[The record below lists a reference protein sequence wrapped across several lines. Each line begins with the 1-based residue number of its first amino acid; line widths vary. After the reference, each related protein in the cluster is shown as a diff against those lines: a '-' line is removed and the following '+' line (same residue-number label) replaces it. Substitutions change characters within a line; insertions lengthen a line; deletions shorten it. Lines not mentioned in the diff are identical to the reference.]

1 MPNIQSYLHTDTL
14 NGRQITLAVNQPIT
28 ALESKGW
35 RLARRLHAFLRS
47 TSGRFLLVHEGLA
60 WSTERPA
67 VVVGAQCLA
76 WSFEGKVTLLCWPLD
91 NSVYFGQVESSGFN
105 LITPDTELVCS
116 YNDALAMLQQSRE
129 QIVIVSGGV
138 LTDMLE
144 SVGYSANA
152 DSRQQL
158 SDSSRYRTRAPLRV
172 YTRLRLPHP
181 GHAGIPVL
189 MLLFYLLYVLLSSW
203 INPPEEDGQ
212 VTVVTVVPAMGQ
224 AKLAPA
230 LHVLRR
236 RLRDIEVLTLYG
248 LQRIEYHPDSATM
261 ELSGETTPQRWP
273 RLETVLRQFKVVPET
288 TGREW
293 QISLTEPFPQVPE
306 QNLIPINVELI
317 RILRLALEAG
327 LTAEIIASRSIGGS
341 ISVKNGGRF
350 RTRRS
355 TEIEMELRIPAAGVA
370 TSLPVLVAHLATMQ
384 PTPSLSLQTVRIDVA
399 PDGSKDARM
408 TIIIQ
413 GSPAGVAI

>member
-1 MPNIQSYLHTDTL
+1 MPDIQSYLHTDTL

-35 RLARRLHAFLRS
+35 RLARRLRAFLHS

-91 NSVYFGQVESSGFN
+91 NSVYFSQVESTGFN
-105 LITPDTELVCS
+105 LITPDSELVCS
-116 YNDALAMLQQSRE
+116 YDDALSVLQQSRE
-129 QIVIVSGGV
+129 QIVIVSGGA
-138 LTDMLE
+138 LTGTLE
-144 SVGYSANA
+144 SVGYPSNA
-152 DSRQQL
+152 DTRQLL

-172 YTRLRLPHP
+172 YTQLRLPHP

-189 MLLFYLLYVLLSSW
+189 LLLFYLLYVVLYSW
-203 INPPEEDGQ
+203 IKPPEEGGQ
-212 VTVVTVVPAMGQ
+212 FTVVTVVPAMGQ
-224 AKLAPA
+224 ARLAPA
-230 LHVLRR
+230 LHALRR
-236 RLRDIEVLTLYG
+236 RLRDVEVLTLYG
-248 LQRIEYHPDSATM
+248 LQRIEYRPDAATM
-261 ELSGETTPQRWP
+261 ELYGETTPQRWP
-273 RLETVLRQFKVVPET
+273 RLETVLRQFKVVPEA

-293 QISLTEPFPQVPE
+293 QISLPEPLPQVPE
-306 QNLIPINVELI
+306 QNLKPINVELM
-317 RILRLALEAG
+317 RILRLAREAD
-327 LTAEIIASRSIGGS
+327 LTAEIIASRSVGGS
-341 ISVKNGGRF
+341 ISVTGGRF

-370 TSLPVLVAHLATMQ
+370 TSLPVLVAHLAHMQ
-384 PTPSLSLQTVRIDVA
+384 PAPNLSLLSARINVA

>member
-35 RLARRLHAFLRS
+35 RLARRLRAFLHS

-91 NSVYFGQVESSGFN
+91 NSVYFGQVENSGFN

-116 YNDALAMLQQSRE
+116 YDDALAVLQQSRE
-129 QIVIVSGGV
+129 QIVIVSGGA
-138 LTDMLE
+138 LTDTLE

-152 DSRQQL
+152 DSRQL

-189 MLLFYLLYVLLSSW
+189 ILLFYLLYVLLSSW
-203 INPPEEDGQ
+203 TNPPEEDGQ
-212 VTVVTVVPAMGQ
+212 GTVVTVIPAMGQ

-248 LQRIEYHPDSATM
+248 LQRIEYYPDSATM

-273 RLETVLRQFKVVPET
+273 HLETVLRQFKVIPET

-306 QNLIPINVELI
+306 QKLIPINVELI
-317 RILRLALEAG
+317 RILRLAREAG
-327 LTAEIIASRSIGGS
+327 LTAEIIARRSIGGS
-341 ISVKNGGRF
+341 ISVKYGRF

-370 TSLPVLVAHLATMQ
+370 TSLPVLVAHLAKMQ
-384 PTPSLSLQTVRIDVA
+384 PAPNLSLQTVRIDVA

-413 GSPAGVAI
+413 GSPAGVAT

>member
-14 NGRQITLAVNQPIT
+14 NGHQITLAVNQPIT

-35 RLARRLHAFLRS
+35 RLASRLRAFLHS

-91 NSVYFGQVESSGFN
+91 NSVYFSQVESTGFN
-105 LITPDTELVCS
+105 LITPDSELVCS
-116 YNDALAMLQQSRE
+116 YDDALSVLQQSRE
-129 QIVIVSGGV
+129 QIVIVSGGA
-138 LTDMLE
+138 LTGTLE
-144 SVGYSANA
+144 SVGYPANA
-152 DSRQQL
+152 DTRQLL

-189 MLLFYLLYVLLSSW
+189 LLMFYLLYVVLSSW
-203 INPPEEDGQ
+203 IKPPEEGDQ
-212 VTVVTVVPAMGQ
+212 IMVVTVVPAMGQ
-224 AKLAPA
+224 ARLAPA
-230 LHVLRR
+230 LHALRR
-236 RLRDIEVLTLYG
+236 RLRDVEVLTLYG
-248 LQRIEYHPDSATM
+248 LQRIEYRPDAATV

-273 RLETVLRQFKVVPET
+273 RLETVLRQFKVVPEA

-293 QISLTEPFPQVPE
+293 QISLPEPLPQVPE
-306 QNLIPINVELI
+306 QNLIPINVELM
-317 RILRLALEAG
+317 RILRMAHEAG
-327 LTAEIIASRSIGGS
+327 LTAEIIASRSVGGS
-341 ISVKNGGRF
+341 ISLTSGRF

-370 TSLPVLVAHLATMQ
+370 TSLPVLVAHLAQMQ
-384 PTPSLSLQTVRIDVA
+384 PAPSLSLLTARINVA